1 MMVFMF
7 FKLFYG
13 FLRFFTVFMG
23 LCFVGPVGL
32 VVPWVGLACGSGGPL
47 GLVGL
52 WVCWWACGS
61 DGLMGQVD
69 LVVC

>member
-1 MMVFMF
+1 M
-7 FKLFYG
+7 
-13 FLRFFTVFMG
+13 VFMG

-52 WVCWWACGS
+52 WVCWWARGS
-61 DGLMGQVD
+61 DGPMGQVD